1 MGDIQVIKILIA
13 FGANI
18 NAVGYANQTPINL
31 LKGPLRVCSRLKSP
45 LGFMA
50 CELPGIKHQAGV
62 LLSTDRKVYTVTS
75 FSCDLERGSSLSTQ
89 SIDELISL
97 LESAGGKPQSELK
110 ERQIEKHPRYSIS
123 LPAAKSVA
131 KRSITPENRFQ
142 YNLLLDEMIKK
153 CLGSIGVESQ
163 STEDKTDLMRY
174 MRESRALQ
182 MAGSRILFLDGGGMR
197 GLIQVGLLSQVYTI
211 LIL

>member
-1 MGDIQVIKILIA
+1 MGDIHVIKILIA

-31 LKGPLRVCSRLKSP
+31 LKDPLRVCSRLKSP

-50 CELPGIKHQAGV
+50 CELPGFKHQAGV
-62 LLSTDRKVYTVTS
+62 FLSKVFTVPS

-89 SIDELISL
+89 LIDELISL

-110 ERQIEKHPRYSIS
+110 ERQIEKHPRS
-123 LPAAKSVA
+123 LPAAKGVA
-131 KRSITPENRFQ
+131 KRIHEPPEIRFQ
-142 YNLLLDEMIKK
+142 YNFLLDEMIKK
-153 CLGSIGVESQ
+153 CLGSIGVQSQ
-163 STEDKTDLMRY
+163 STEDATALMRY

-182 MAGSRILFLDGGGMR
+182 MVGSRILFLDGGGMR
-197 GLIQVGLLSQVYTI
+197 GLIQVEVLSQVYTI
-211 LIL
+211 LML